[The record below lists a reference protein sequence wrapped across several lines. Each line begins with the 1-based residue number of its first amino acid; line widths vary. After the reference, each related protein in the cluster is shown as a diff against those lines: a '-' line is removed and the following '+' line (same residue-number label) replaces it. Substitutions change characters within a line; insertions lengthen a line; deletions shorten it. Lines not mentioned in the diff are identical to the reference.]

1 MKKRELVKK
10 IAREGCEVVDCHECP
25 FVRHDGACS
34 LPGGT
39 PLTFAKQWLS
49 EHAKKDK
56 PCPHCGG
63 SGQEIADPY
72 DESDK
77 PLFSATCP
85 LCLGTGK
92 RIKRAD
98 LEAEV
103 IRLRKERPSP

>member
-56 PCPHCGG
+56 PCPRCGG
-63 SGQEIADPY
+63 SGQVATEIK
-72 DESDK
+72 EK
-77 PLFSATCP
+77 NGTATAMTMARC
-85 LCLGTGK
+85 T
-92 RIKRAD
+92 
-98 LEAEV
+98 LEE
-103 IRLRKERPSP
+103 